1 VFVKLYDKPPFFCG
15 IEMYKNQPQ
24 KWVIG
29 DGDWDASQATLLVPR
44 SRRVLASLKRV
55 APVAKKR
62 VAGPLKKQRKSF

>member
-1 VFVKLYDKPPFFCG
+1 
-15 IEMYKNQPQ
+15 MYKNQPQ

-55 APVAKKR
+55 APVAKKTCR
-62 VAGPLKKQRKSF
+62 GAFKKAT